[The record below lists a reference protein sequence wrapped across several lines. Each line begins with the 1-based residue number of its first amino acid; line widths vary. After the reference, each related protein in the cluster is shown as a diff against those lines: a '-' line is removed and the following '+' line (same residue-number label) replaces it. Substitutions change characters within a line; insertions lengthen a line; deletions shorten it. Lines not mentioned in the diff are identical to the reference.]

1 MVCHSLLQWI
11 MFCQNSLLR
20 SAHLGWPCTA
30 WLIDSELC
38 QPPCHDK
45 AVIYEGDMC
54 IYVCV
59 CVCVYSILRLNI
71 KLMIAGGRAKGIVRR
86 SQPDIENLAQS
97 VKSKKYVISEN
108 SRKLIV
114 SFYILI

>member
-1 MVCHSLLQWI
+1 MKGICVY
-11 MFCQNSLLR
+11 M
-20 SAHLGWPCTA
+20 
-30 WLIDSELC
+30 
-38 QPPCHDK
+38 
-45 AVIYEGDMC
+45 
-54 IYVCV
+54 CV